1 MRPIVRDI
9 VLNAALPAVVYS
21 FARRNG
27 WGEVPALLWAAA
39 LPAALS
45 VVGIVRERTVS
56 PIGAIAL
63 FAIAVSIIGAELGG
77 GPKVLLIRE
86 SFVTGA
92 LGVACLVSLLLP
104 RPLMFYFG
112 RYFETRGNRA
122 AAAAFDARWSNPLF
136 RRVNRIITL
145 VWAGAFLGEL
155 ALRVLLVFTLP
166 PVAVL
171 AIAPIVL
178 GVITVGT
185 IVWTY
190 RYIAAVRRRAAA

>member
-1 MRPIVRDI
+1 M
-9 VLNAALPAVVYS
+9 VYS

-39 LPAALS
+39 VPAAS
-45 VVGIVRERTVS
+45 SIAGIVRERTVS

-63 FAIAVSIIGAELGG
+63 FAIALSIVGAQLGG

-92 LGVACLVSLLLP
+92 LGVACLVSLALP

-112 RYFETRGNRA
+112 RYFQTRGDRV

-145 VWAGAFLGEL
+145 VWGGAFLGEF
-155 ALRVLLVFTLP
+155 AVRVIMVFTLP

-171 AIAPIVL
+171 AIGPVVL
-178 GVITVGT
+178 GAITVGT
-185 IVWTY
+185 IAWTF
-190 RYIAAVRRRAAA
+190 RYIAAVRRR